1 MLNNRYL
8 SLTRLLTLESPASI
22 VCNVLLTSLR
32 THLKSRLPCYPRARL
47 LTWVAFPFLPF
58 PHSWL
63 LLMYWCWLTSDF
75 LFIIWA
81 GLWEDGRAREGDRV
95 FQGQDWEHTAYYPGR
110 IGELTLAVSGRSLD
124 GISTYKAEL
133 DINRLDEL
141 KQNRYRYSP
150 DCIVISEIKK
160 LDEIKKET
168 TFTMKD
174 RFNANIITGCLR
186 AYVGYAESFFHTL
199 GKGKPEDQWIIPM
212 VKQTLL
218 KLEGLSKHIHY

>member
-1 MLNNRYL
+1 ML
-8 SLTRLLTLESPASI
+8 STGEITDVFEKMDGLEKEIASFKAKI
-22 VCNVLLTSLR
+22 ESIQR
-32 THLKSRLPCYPRARL
+32 TTQVES
-47 LTWVAFPFLPF
+47 
-58 PHSWL
+58 
-63 LLMYWCWLTSDF
+63 
-75 LFIIWA
+75 
-81 GLWEDGRAREGDRV
+81 
-95 FQGQDWEHTAYYPGR
+95 
-110 IGELTLAVSGRSLD
+110 
-124 GISTYKAEL
+124 AEL

-174 RFNANIITGCLR
+174 RFNANIMTGCLR